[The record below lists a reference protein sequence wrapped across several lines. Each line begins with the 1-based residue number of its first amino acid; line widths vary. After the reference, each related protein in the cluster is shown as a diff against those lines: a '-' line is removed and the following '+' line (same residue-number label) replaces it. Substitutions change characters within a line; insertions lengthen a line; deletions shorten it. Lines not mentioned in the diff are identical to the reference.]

1 MVIQRNQFLENRLL
15 EADDLIQQMTK
26 LIDITR
32 NKQLQRKLLK
42 FNESAANGGPS
53 VNYYQEDPMA

>member
-1 MVIQRNQFLENRLL
+1 M